1 MTTAEWDA
9 TGGVCPKDASERM
22 IRYFRSCSEGNEL
35 PTFSGAAATLGVEA
49 PTLDEWRRIDPVF
62 ARAWRACLSILTDHL
77 IVMGLTKRYDASLVK
92 YLLAL
97 YGMGDEGENEPDELS
112 VKIEV
117 LEGGSGS
124 NGV

>member
-1 MTTAEWDA
+1 MATAERDA
-9 TGGVCPKDASERM
+9 TGGVCPSDAAERM
-22 IRYFRSCSEGNEL
+22 VRYFRSCSEGDEL
-35 PTFSGAAATLGVEA
+35 PTFSGAAGMLGVDA
-49 PTLDEWRRIDPVF
+49 PTLEEWRKTDPTF
-62 ARAWRACLSILTDHL
+62 ARAWRECLSVLTDHL
-77 IVMGLTKRYDASLVK
+77 IRMGLTKRYDASLVK

-97 YGMGDEGENEPDELS
+97 YGMGSEGESEPDELS